1 MAIFPVC
8 TNGPSKDYVLSAYNL
23 LLETA
28 SVLRLAAPYFNRS
41 DEIIKAARRGATV
54 QLLVGLNSA
63 TNPSELAKVLSEPN
77 CTVHY
82 FTDGFHSK
90 VFIGDDSQ
98 AMVGSANLTH
108 GGLVQNREAT
118 ITLDQPHDEA
128 RIAALLLHFAELWA
142 DAAMLTPAELR
153 KFGNIWE
160 SSKKLA
166 SADALFDKGLVSV
179 TPTNVLV
186 GSEKKTP
193 QRLFLAEMQKLIYSQ
208 YMPAFREVASFLES
222 GGYRRPELASLDISA
237 ETNRFLNWCRLTLI
251 LDDETWKEAPVL
263 LPAARIS
270 KLESIAREWVDTM
283 NPRIDSGYVSSQNLL
298 HQVFGSPEAIAQ
310 SSQELLTEG
319 LLQVHAFSELLRF
332 TRGGLTQLPV
342 VFWKDNGGD
351 VTRVKASLTHLLYG
365 KDDFAVRICDLLW
378 SENYRL
384 SKIGKFCSLELVGM
398 VKPHE
403 APPINSR
410 MAKSLKFLGHNVRV

>member
-1 MAIFPVC
+1 MATFLVC

-63 TNPSELAKVLSEPN
+63 TNPSELAKVLAEPN

-166 SADALFDKGLVSV
+166 SAEALFDKGLVSV

-298 HQVFGSPEAIAQ
+298 HQ
-310 SSQELLTEG
+310 
-319 LLQVHAFSELLRF
+319 
-332 TRGGLTQLPV
+332 
-342 VFWKDNGGD
+342 
-351 VTRVKASLTHLLYG
+351 
-365 KDDFAVRICDLLW
+365 
-378 SENYRL
+378 
-384 SKIGKFCSLELVGM
+384 IGRAHV
-398 VKPHE
+398 
-403 APPINSR
+403 
-410 MAKSLKFLGHNVRV
+410 

>member
-1 MAIFPVC
+1 MATFPVH
-8 TNGPSKDYVLSAYNL
+8 TNGPSKDYVLSAFNH

-63 TNPSELAKVLSEPN
+63 THPNELAKVHAEPN

-90 VFIGDDSQ
+90 VFIGDDNQ
-98 AMVGSANLTH
+98 AMVGSANLTQ

-128 RIAALLLHFAELWA
+128 RIASLLLHFAELWN
-142 DAAMLTPAELR
+142 DAAILTPAELS
-153 KFGNIWE
+153 KFRVIWE
-160 SSKKLA
+160 SAKKLP
-166 SADALFDKGLVSV
+166 SADALFDKGLVPV
-179 TPTNVLV
+179 EPTNVLV
-186 GSEKKTP
+186 GSEKKSP

-208 YMPAFREVASFLES
+208 YMPAFREVALFLES

-237 ETNRFLNWCRLTLI
+237 EANRFLNWCRLTLI
-251 LDDETWKEAPVL
+251 PNDETWKEAPTL
-263 LPAARIS
+263 DPAARLA
-270 KLESIAREWVDTM
+270 KLEPIAKAWAETM
-283 NPRIDSGYVSSQNLL
+283 EPRIDVDYVNSQGILR
-298 HQVFGSPEAIAQ
+298 QVFGSSEAISQ
-310 SSQELLTEG
+310 SSQEQLTEG
-319 LLQVHAFSELLRF
+319 LLRVHAFYELLRF
-332 TRGGLTQLPV
+332 CPGGLAQLPV
-342 VFWKDNGGD
+342 AFWKDNNDD
-351 VTRVKASLTHLLYG
+351 VARVKASLTHLLYG

-378 SENYRL
+378 SQKYRL

-398 VKPHE
+398 VKPQE

-410 MAKSLKFLGHNVRV
+410 MAKSLKFLGHDVRV

>member
-1 MAIFPVC
+1 MATFPVL
-8 TNGPSKDYVLSAYNL
+8 TNGPAKDYVLSAYRV

-41 DEIIKAARRGATV
+41 DEIIQAARRGATV

-63 TNPSELAKVLSEPN
+63 THPGELAKVFAEPN

-90 VFIGDDSQ
+90 IFLGDDSL
-98 AMVGSANLTH
+98 AMVGSANLTQ

-118 ITLDQPHDEA
+118 ITLDQPHDES
-128 RIAALLLHFAELWA
+128 RIAALQLHFAELWD
-142 DAAMLTPAELR
+142 DAAILTPAELS
-153 KFGNIWE
+153 KFRVIWE
-160 SSKKLA
+160 SAKKLP
-166 SADALFDKGLVSV
+166 SADSLFDMGLVPV
-179 TPTNVLV
+179 EPTNVLV
-186 GSEKKTP
+186 GSEKKSP
-193 QRLFLAEMQKLIYSQ
+193 QRLFLADMQKLIYSQ
-208 YMPAFREVASFLES
+208 YMPAFREVASLLES

-251 LDDETWKEAPVL
+251 PDDETWKEAPAL
-263 LPAARIS
+263 DAAARLS
-270 KLESIAREWVDTM
+270 KLVPIAQEWLDTVE
-283 NPRIDSGYVSSQNLL
+283 PRIDVDYVYSQGTL
-298 HQVFGSPEAIAQ
+298 HKVFGSPEAIAQ
-310 SSQELLTEG
+310 SSQEELTEG

-332 TRGGLTQLPV
+332 TRGGLAQLPLA
-342 VFWKDNGGD
+342 FWRDNSSD
-351 VTRVKASLTHLLYG
+351 VARVKASLTHLLYG
-365 KDDFAVRICDLLW
+365 KEDFAVRICDMLW

-398 VKPHE
+398 IKPHE

-410 MAKSLKFLGHNVRV
+410 MAKSLKFLGHDVRV

>member
-1 MAIFPVC
+1 MPSFPVH
-8 TNGPSKDYVLSAYNL
+8 TNGPSKDYVLSAYSL

-41 DEIIKAARRGATV
+41 EEIIKAARRGATV

-63 TNPSELAKVLSEPN
+63 THPGELAKVVAEPN

-90 VFIGDDSQ
+90 VFIGDDNQ
-98 AMVGSANLTH
+98 AMLGSANLTQ
-108 GGLVQNREAT
+108 GGLIQNREAT

-128 RIAALLLHFAELWA
+128 RIAALLLHFAELWD
-142 DAAMLTPAELR
+142 DAAIMTSAELS
-153 KFGNIWE
+153 KFRLVWE
-160 SSKKLA
+160 SAKKLP
-166 SADALFDKGLVSV
+166 SADALFDKGLVPV

-186 GSEKKTP
+186 GSEKKSP
-193 QRLFLAEMQKLIYSQ
+193 QRLFLADMQKLIYSQ
-208 YMPAFREVASFLES
+208 YMPAFREVASFLQS

-251 LDDETWKEAPVL
+251 LDDETWKEAPTL
-263 LPAARIS
+263 DPAGRLT
-270 KLESIAREWVDTM
+270 KLVAIAQEWVETRD
-283 NPRIDSGYVSSQNLL
+283 PRIESGYVSSQNLL
-298 HQVFGSPEAIAQ
+298 HQVFGSPEAIGQ
-310 SSQELLTEG
+310 SSQDLLTEG

-332 TRGGLTQLPV
+332 TRGGLAQLPIA
-342 VFWKDNGGD
+342 FWKDNGGD
-351 VTRVKASLTHLLYG
+351 VIRVKASLTHLLYG

-378 SENYRL
+378 SEKYRL

-398 VKPHE
+398 VKPLE

-410 MAKSLKFLGHNVRV
+410 MAKALRFLGHDVRV